1 MLTCF
6 SNLADHIFSLYQCSL
21 NSSLMCLN
29 PYMTWQGESYGQ
41 IASQHWALARF
52 AALQISTKALTAS
65 SSNWRSAESCSL
77 CFWFIASPCNSKW
90 IGTIQARPSATWC
103 FLGFWSVSTPESGY
117 WRPKFKSFP
126 AILGLFLKGI
136 EKRLLLGKSST
147 TRGPSVS
154 MISGCF
160 AFAF

>member
-90 IGTIQARPSATWC
+90 IGTIQAIC
-103 FLGFWSVSTPESGY
+103 YMVFLGLLECFHSREW
-117 WRPKFKSFP
+117 
-126 AILGLFLKGI
+126 ILETQVQVLSSNSWPISQRNREEAVARQIFHNQGPFGLYD
-136 EKRLLLGKSST
+136 
-147 TRGPSVS
+147 
-154 MISGCF
+154 
-160 AFAF
+160 